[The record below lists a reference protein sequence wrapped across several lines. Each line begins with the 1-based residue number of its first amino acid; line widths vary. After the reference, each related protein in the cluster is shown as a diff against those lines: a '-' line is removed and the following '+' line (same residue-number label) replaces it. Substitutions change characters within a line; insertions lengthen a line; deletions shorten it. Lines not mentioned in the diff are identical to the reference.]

1 LCGEIWWVGKMC
13 LCVFGLCSALGVVG
27 GGEVWCGGVTYYGGR
42 GGGGSVQGIE
52 SLSGGNKDILI

>member
-1 LCGEIWWVGKMC
+1 MC
-13 LCVFGLCSALGVVG
+13 LCVFGLCSALDVVG